1 MNRKVAPS
9 PPLSV
14 SSQGTTRKKHLGTE
28 WMTGTRGVM
37 FISSRLLV
45 LSHSVMSNAL
55 GSHGL
60 KPARLLSIHGIFQAR
75 ILEWVA
81 IPYYRISSGPR
92 DQTHISMKM
101 KVKVTQ
107 SYPTL
112 CDPMDYTVHAIL
124 QIRIL
129 EWAVFFLSLL
139 QGIFPSQ
146 GSNPGLPHCM
156 WILYQ
161 LSHKGSPMAD
171 KVLWYSHL
179 FKNFP
184 QLIVIQQSKALA

>member
-45 LSHSVMSNAL
+45 LIHSVMSNAL

-92 DQTHISMKM
+92 DQTHISCVSCIADK
-101 KVKVTQ
+101 
-107 SYPTL
+107 
-112 CDPMDYTVHAIL
+112 
-124 QIRIL
+124 
-129 EWAVFFLSLL
+129 FFITSATWETPQPACLH
-139 QGIFPSQ
+139 
-146 GSNPGLPHCM
+146 SNIQLPCPGLE
-156 WILYQ
+156 
-161 LSHKGSPMAD
+161 
-171 KVLWYSHL
+171 VLG
-179 FKNFP
+179 K
-184 QLIVIQQSKALA
+184 